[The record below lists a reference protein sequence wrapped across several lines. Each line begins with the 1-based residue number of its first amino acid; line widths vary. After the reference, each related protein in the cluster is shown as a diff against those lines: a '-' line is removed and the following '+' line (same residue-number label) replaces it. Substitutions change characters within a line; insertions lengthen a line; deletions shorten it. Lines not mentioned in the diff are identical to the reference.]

1 MSDQNPP
8 EDPTRVMPSTP
19 AAPAPGTDPTG
30 VPAGSAPPP
39 GTTPPAPGSGG
50 GVPGWAWAVIALLVV
65 LVALVAFA
73 VLRGDVDGAKDA
85 FARSVQLCRQVG
97 DQPVHLPARRM
108 RSPSVS
114 RRGTARI
121 SAMVI
126 SAVSSVSTS
135 GVLVTVMP
143 SSLAR
148 LRSM

>member
-39 GTTPPAPGSGG
+39 GTTPPVPGSGG

-73 VLRGDVDGAKDA
+73 VLRGD
-85 FARSVQLCRQVG
+85 RSVMLG
-97 DQPVHLPARRM
+97 L
-108 RSPSVS
+108 
-114 RRGTARI
+114 
-121 SAMVI
+121 
-126 SAVSSVSTS
+126 S
-135 GVLVTVMP
+135 GSIVW
-143 SSLAR
+143 R
-148 LRSM
+148 